1 MTLLQES
8 RCPECGGLVTVWA
21 DNSDGISV
29 NFECL
34 NARCTS
40 GKGPWDTPRP
50 ESGSATYSEY
60 TLNVERNYYGVRI
73 TLDSMVDG
81 TGTRTVLDVPELLV
95 ADLIDLLTKENAS

>member
-50 ESGSATYSEY
+50 ESGSATYA
-60 TLNVERNYYGVRI
+60 VGI
-73 TLDSMVDG
+73 A
-81 TGTRTVLDVPELLV
+81 LLV
-95 ADLIDLLTKENAS
+95 ALPVVVFVAHTVATILGRVGL